1 MERSRCFLFVR
12 HIKMNLCY
20 IPTVVRE
27 HSRRTMPEQGEK
39 VGKRSTRQRMLAR
52 AQVRVLPLPQGAAVP
67 AEETKSTHY
76 INN

>member
-1 MERSRCFLFVR
+1 MESSRCFFYESY
-12 HIKMNLCY
+12 IMMNLCY
-20 IPTVVRE
+20 ILPVVRE
-27 HSRRTMPEQGEK
+27 HSRRTMPKGEK
-39 VGKRSTRQRMLAR
+39 VGKRSTRQIMLAR